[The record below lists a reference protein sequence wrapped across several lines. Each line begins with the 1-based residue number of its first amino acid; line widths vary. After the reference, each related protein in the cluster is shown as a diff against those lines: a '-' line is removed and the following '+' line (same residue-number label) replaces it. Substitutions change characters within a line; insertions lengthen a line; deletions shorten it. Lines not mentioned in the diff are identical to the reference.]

1 MPNPPRIPE
10 PEAASTSP
18 SAGSPRDGT
27 PGAHDGASTGLP
39 TVSDR
44 PGTLLD
50 VLLAGGRRADRLTH
64 VEHLPGRPGQHADW
78 PGWADASLVAGYRS
92 MGVERP
98 WAHQVEAAEAA
109 WSGRHVALAT
119 STGSGKSLAF
129 WLPALTAVR
138 ADRAA
143 ETLAPGRIE
152 SARTRG
158 TVLYLSPTKALAA
171 DQVTG
176 LQRLLDAS
184 RANDVKVSTCD
195 GDTSFEERKWVQEY
209 ADVVLTNPDF
219 LHFALLPN
227 HRRWTRFLRNLRY
240 VVVDEGHSYRG
251 VFGAHVA
258 LVLRRLSRLSAHYA
272 PAPPA
277 KLSEPRR
284 GMDRPTSD
292 TAPARGLTFVVAS
305 ATTADPAVSAGR
317 LVGVPSEQIVT
328 VDADT
333 SPAGRKTFAL
343 WQPPEVLGY
352 EAAQARAAAA
362 NDPAADAALAE
373 SLLIDPTAHD
383 ELGLTSEPDE
393 PATPGDPP
401 ERPRRSA
408 TAEAADL
415 LADLTAAGARTL
427 AFTRSRR
434 GAEAVATQ
442 TQDHLRVVSPQLA
455 RRVAAYRGGYLP
467 EERRALEQALRSGA
481 IRGLATTNA
490 LELGV
495 DISGLDAV
503 LIAGWPGTRMSV
515 WQQAGRAGR
524 AGADGLVAFVARE
537 DPLDTYLVHH
547 PEAIFAAP
555 LEATVF
561 DPANPYVLAPHLCA
575 AAAEVPLR
583 QADLSMF
590 GDPVAVTEL
599 LGVLV
604 ARGALR
610 RRASGWYWTHAQSA
624 AAMTDLRGSGGSPV
638 RVVEVGTGRL
648 LGTVDAA
655 SADGS
660 VHDGAVYVHQG
671 VSYVVET
678 LDLPGGVALVGRRDV
693 DFGTWSRS
701 VTEIAIHGVRD
712 EAAASVGS
720 APSDGGPTGDG
731 PTAEPT
737 PADEPSVP
745 QDPAPND
752 AAHPA
757 IQRWWG
763 PIGWGFGPV
772 EVTNQVVSFQRRR
785 LPDLQILGTEPLDL
799 PEHTLPT
806 TAVWWTVPAEVL
818 EGAGIDAERRPVRCT
833 RPSTRRSVS
842 CRCSRR
848 ATAGTWAGSRPR
860 CTSTPSRRRCSCTT
874 RTRAAPASPSEA
886 STWVRRGCERRGP
899 RSRAARARTAARRA
913 CSRPSAAASTTRSTR
928 LRRSGCSTRCSRTR
942 LREPC
947 VRASGA

>member
-1 MPNPPRIPE
+1 M
-10 PEAASTSP
+10 
-18 SAGSPRDGT
+18 
-27 PGAHDGASTGLP
+27 P

-44 PGTLLD
+44 PGALLD

-78 PGWADASLVAGYRS
+78 PRWADASLVAGYRS

-171 DQVTG
+171 DQVDG

-219 LHFALLPN
+219 LHFALMPN
-227 HRRWTRFLRNLRY
+227 HRRWARFLRNLRF

-258 LVLRRLSRLSAHYA
+258 LVLRRLARLSAHYA

-277 KLSEPRR
+277 GLSEAPR
-284 GMDRPTSD
+284 GMDRPASD
-292 TAPARGLTFVVAS
+292 NLSASGPSGPSSPSGHARPGSSAGAPRNRLTFVVAS
-305 ATTADPAVSAGR
+305 ATTADPAASAGR
-317 LVGVPSEQIVT
+317 LIGVPSEQIVT
-328 VDADT
+328 VDTDT

-383 ELGLTSEPDE
+383 ELGLMSDPDE
-393 PATPGDPP
+393 PATPGDSP

-583 QADLSMF
+583 QSDLAVF
-590 GDPVAVTEL
+590 GDPAAVTEL

-638 RVVEVGTGRL
+638 RVVEAGTGRL

-678 LDLPGGVALVGRRDV
+678 LDLRDGVALVARRDV

-701 VTEIAIHGVRD
+701 VTEIAIHGIRD
-712 EAAASVGS
+712 EEESEAPAPVGS
-720 APSDGGPTGDG
+720 APSGDAPTGDATGDG
-731 PTAEPT
+731 PTAEPA
-737 PADEPSVP
+737 PGDEPSVP
-745 QDPAPND
+745 RGSAPND

-772 EVTNQVVSFQRRR
+772 EVTSQVVSFQRRR

-818 EGAGIDAERRPVRCT
+818 EAAGIDAETAPGALHAAEHASIGLLPLLATCDRWDLGGV
-833 RPSTRRSVS
+833 STAMHVDTEQATVFVYDAYPGGAGFAERGFHLGATWL
-842 CRCSRR
+842 R
-848 ATAGTWAGSRPR
+848 A
-860 CTSTPSRRRCSCTT
+860 
-874 RTRAAPASPSEA
+874 TRAAISRCPCADGCPACVQSPKCGSFNN
-886 STWVRRGCERRGP
+886 P
-899 RSRAARARTAARRA
+899 LDK
-913 CSRPSAAASTTRSTR
+913 AAAVR
-928 LRRSGCSTRCSRTR
+928 L
-942 LREPC
+942 LDAVLAYAP
-947 VRASGA
+947 A

>member
-1 MPNPPRIPE
+1 MPSPSRTPE
-10 PEAASTSP
+10 PDAASDDTAGVGRPGASP
-18 SAGSPRDGT
+18 SGQPF
-27 PGAHDGASTGLP
+27 
-39 TVSDR
+39 SDR
-44 PGTLLD
+44 PGALLD

-64 VEHLPGRPGQHADW
+64 VEHLPGRPGQQADW

-92 MGVERP
+92 LGVERP

-171 DQVTG
+171 DQVNG

-184 RANDVKVSTCD
+184 RAGDVKVSTCD

-219 LHFALLPN
+219 LHFALMPN
-227 HRRWTRFLRNLRY
+227 HRRWARFLRNLRY

-258 LVLRRLSRLSAHYA
+258 LVLRRLARLAAHYA
-272 PAPPA
+272 PAPQTSPGG
-277 KLSEPRR
+277 LSDPGSPQGHAASDSAAPR
-284 GMDRPTSD
+284 
-292 TAPARGLTFVVAS
+292 RGLTFVVAS
-305 ATTADPAVSAGR
+305 ATTADPSVSAGR
-317 LVGVPSEQIVT
+317 LIGVPPEQIVT

-383 ELGLTSEPDE
+383 ELGLTSDPDE
-393 PATPGDPP
+393 PATPGDSP

-467 EERRALEQALRSGA
+467 EERRELEQALRSGA
-481 IRGLATTNA
+481 IRALATTNA

-583 QADLSMF
+583 QSDLPQF
-590 GDPVAVTEL
+590 GDPAAVTEL

-638 RVVEVGTGRL
+638 RVVEAGTGRL

-671 VSYVVET
+671 VSYVVES
-678 LDLPGGVALVGRRDV
+678 LDLRDGVALVARRDV

-712 EAAASVGS
+712 E
-720 APSDGGPTGDG
+720 
-731 PTAEPT
+731 EPG
-737 PADEPSVP
+737 AVP
-745 QDPAPND
+745 VTVPND
-752 AAHPA
+752 ATHPA

-772 EVTNQVVSFQRRR
+772 EVTSQVVSFQRRR

-818 EGAGIDAERRPVRCT
+818 EAAGIDADTAPGALHAAEHASIGLLPLLATCDRWDLGGVSTAMHVDTEQATVFVYDAYPGGAGFAERGFHLGAT
-833 RPSTRRSVS
+833 WL
-842 CRCSRR
+842 R
-848 ATAGTWAGSRPR
+848 A
-860 CTSTPSRRRCSCTT
+860 
-874 RTRAAPASPSEA
+874 TRAAISRCPCADGCPACVQSPKC
-886 STWVRRGCERRGP
+886 GNFNNP
-899 RSRAARARTAARRA
+899 LDK
-913 CSRPSAAASTTRSTR
+913 AAAVR
-928 LRRSGCSTRCSRTR
+928 LLDAVLAFAPSD
-942 LREPC
+942 
-947 VRASGA
+947 